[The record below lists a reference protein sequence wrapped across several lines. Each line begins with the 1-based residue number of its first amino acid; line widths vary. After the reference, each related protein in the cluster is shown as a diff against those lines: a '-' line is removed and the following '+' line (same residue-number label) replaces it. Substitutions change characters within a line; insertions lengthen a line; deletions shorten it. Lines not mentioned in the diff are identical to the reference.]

1 MFKLKI
7 DKDSR
12 VFWDGAKENKLM
24 IKRSQISKKCFLY
37 SLAHTGISASEDYEW
52 IEASGK
58 GTIYSFTISHI
69 PGGSKYYIDKTPYI
83 IASILLEEG
92 VRLTSNIISKDFKE
106 IKIGKDVKVK
116 FVKLTDE
123 ITFPCFVLV

>member
-1 MFKLKI
+1 MFELKI

-106 IKIGKDVKVK
+106 NSGVPIKTIFNDIE
-116 FVKLTDE
+116 FFKLLL
-123 ITFPCFVLV
+123 F